1 MRASTQDLPYRNL
14 DYGPCPISGPQQPV
28 IYENEFIQSKVCIP
42 EKCRRCRHL
51 HSDPT
56 RGFVCN
62 YEREKWG
69 DFPRALDWG
78 LWSPERSDLHLDSG
92 RSLTQEFMS
101 AVERGDQVH
110 AIRVFRDQH
119 RDATLKEARE
129 AFLELSAK
137 L

>member
-1 MRASTQDLPYRNL
+1 MSSFRAKSVSRRNVDGAATSIL
-14 DYGPCPISGPQQPV
+14 ILLGALSA
-28 IYENEFIQSKVCIP
+28 
-42 EKCRRCRHL
+42 
-51 HSDPT
+51 T
-56 RGFVCN
+56 M
-62 YEREKWG
+62 REKNGG